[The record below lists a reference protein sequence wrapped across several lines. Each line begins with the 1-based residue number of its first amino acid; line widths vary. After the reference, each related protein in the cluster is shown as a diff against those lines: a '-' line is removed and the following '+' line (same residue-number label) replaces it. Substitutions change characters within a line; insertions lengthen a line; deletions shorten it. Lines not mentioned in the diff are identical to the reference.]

1 MSKLKKITSLLAF
14 ILCFTLLLSGGTCL
28 FARPDYVRE
37 NPPIDVP
44 NKTPTVDGYVRADE
58 GWSSYAALNYDT
70 LGYFWHV
77 NPLTTYGN
85 ICFSYDTNGFYYA
98 ANIVEGLEA
107 THEITGEIIPAGYN
121 EFIYSTG
128 YDDIDVGDDGSGYG
142 WNGDVFCLML
152 DPLGAMLNDGY
163 TGNQD
168 YTPWYLVGL
177 FEDGTARM
185 YREKINAGEITDQVK
200 VKGRKTAKGWTFEA
214 CIPWSIIIKDIK
226 DITWGEIV
234 LNKNDILKRDALIR
248 AGAMYHDRFFDP
260 ENNGKVATWGRFS
273 TVPTTLATGM
283 SGTGSNGDNVLSC
296 GITLYMGNRTM
307 STGFSDVK
315 PSAWYYA
322 AVTSVVSKG
331 YMNGMSDTVFSPHT
345 NITREQFVQILANI
359 AGANTD
365 LYKYDQTDFKDVPTG
380 RWYSGAVAWAV
391 DRGYVSGMSA
401 TTFGTGHSIQ
411 RAALARM
418 LYNYAA
424 KNGIDI
430 EGRGNL
436 SVFADAREFDKEANY
451 WMVEPMLWAVDAG
464 IISGMN
470 MNGKL
475 CANPKGTATRAQAA
489 VMLMK
494 FDDLM
499 K

>member
-1 MSKLKKITSLLAF
+1 MLHFKKITSVLALV
-14 ILCFTLLLSGGTCL
+14 ICFTILLSSMCL
-28 FARPDYVRE
+28 FASPYYIKE
-37 NPPIDVP
+37 NPDITVP
-44 NKTPTVDGYVRADE
+44 NKTPTVDGYIRNDE
-58 GWSSYAALNYDT
+58 GWSSYALLNYDT
-70 LGYFWHV
+70 LGYFWKQ

-128 YDDIDVGDDGSGYG
+128 YDNIDVKYDGSGYG

-152 DPLGAMLNDGY
+152 DPLGRMVEYGFCYDPLPTY
-163 TGNQD
+163 MI
-168 YTPWYLVGL
+168 GL
-177 FEDGTARM
+177 FEGNVARM
-185 YREKINAGEITDQVK
+185 YREKFNVGEITDQVK
-200 VKGRKTAKGWTFEA
+200 LKGRKTATGWTFEA
-214 CIPWSIIIKDIK
+214 CIPWSVIINDIK
-226 DITWGEIV
+226 KASWGDVLLNKNEMLKSGAQMMAAAAYHDRYYDSEYDGVITWGHFV
-234 LNKNDILKRDALIR
+234 
-248 AGAMYHDRFFDP
+248 
-260 ENNGKVATWGRFS
+260 
-273 TVPTTLATGM
+273 TVPTVMAD
-283 SGTGSNGDNVLSC
+283 GTPGYRGRGDVAMSC
-296 GITLYMGNRTM
+296 GITLYMGDRTTA
-307 STGFSDVK
+307 TGFSDVK
-315 PSAWYYA
+315 PSAWYYS
-322 AVTSVVSKG
+322 AVTTVVNKG

-401 TTFGTGHSIQ
+401 TTFGTGKSIQ

-430 EGRGNL
+430 DGRGNL
-436 SVFADAREFDKEANY
+436 SVFADAREFDKDENY

-470 MNGKL
+470 VNGKL
-475 CANPKGTATRAQAA
+475 CANPKGTATRAQTAT
-489 VMLMK
+489 MLMQFDK
-494 FDDLM
+494 FIRQ
-499 K
+499 

>member
-1 MSKLKKITSLLAF
+1 MLHFKKITTLLALV
-14 ILCFTLLLSGGTCL
+14 ICFTILLSSTTCL
-28 FARPDYVRE
+28 FARPYGIIE
-37 NPPIDVP
+37 NAPITVP
-44 NKTPTVDGYVRADE
+44 NITPTVDGYINNDE
-58 GWSSYAALNYDT
+58 GWSMSALMNYDT
-70 LGYFWHV
+70 LGYFWRQ
-77 NPLTTYGN
+77 NPLTMNGSV
-85 ICFSYDTNGFYYA
+85 CFAYDANGFYYA
-98 ANIVEGLEA
+98 ANIVEGLKA
-107 THEITGEIIPAGYN
+107 YNEITGEDVTGIN

-128 YDDIDVGDDGSGYG
+128 YDNVDYYDGSGYG
-142 WNGDVFCLML
+142 WNGDVFGLML

-168 YTPWYLVGL
+168 YTPLYLVGL
-177 FEDGTARM
+177 FKDGTARM
-185 YREKINAGEITDQVK
+185 YREKINAGEITSQVK
-200 VKGRKTAKGWTFEA
+200 VKGCKTAKGWTFEA
-214 CIPWSIIIKDIK
+214 CIPWSIIIKDIH
-226 DITWGEIV
+226 DITWGEVI
-234 LNKNDILKRDALIR
+234 LNKNDILKRGALIR
-248 AGAMYHDRFFDP
+248 ASAMYHDRCYDP
-260 ENNGKVATWGRFS
+260 EADEIVTWGRFV
-273 TVPTTLATGM
+273 TVPTTRPDGLG
-283 SGTGSNGDNVLSC
+283 GHGGNGLSVQDC
-296 GITLYMGNRTM
+296 GLTLYMENRTI
-307 STGFSDVK
+307 SNGFSDVK

-365 LYKYDQTDFKDVPTG
+365 LYKYDSSGFKDVPTG
-380 RWYSGAVAWAV
+380 QWYSGAVAWAV

-401 TTFGTGHSIQ
+401 TTFGRGQSIQ

-430 EGRGNL
+430 SGRGNL

-464 IISGMN
+464 IISGMEI
-470 MNGKL
+470 NGKL

-489 VMLMK
+489 VMLMN
-494 FDDLM
+494 FDKLM
-499 K
+499 

>member
-1 MSKLKKITSLLAF
+1 MSKLKKITSLSAF

-44 NKTPTVDGYVRADE
+44 NKTPTVDGYIRADE

-85 ICFSYDTNGFYYA
+85 ICFTYDTNGFYYA

-107 THEITGEIIPAGYN
+107 VNEITGETIPAGYN

-152 DPLGAMLNDGY
+152 DPLGLMLEYGFNMDPLPCY
-163 TGNQD
+163 M
-168 YTPWYLVGL
+168 VGL
-177 FEDGTARM
+177 FEGDVARM
-185 YREKINAGEITDQVK
+185 YREEFNVGEITNQVK
-200 VKGRKTAKGWTFEA
+200 VKGHKTEKGWTFEA
-214 CIPWSIIIKDIK
+214 CIPWSVIINDIK
-226 DITWGEIV
+226 KASWNEIS
-234 LNKNDILKRDALIR
+234 LNKNEILKSGALIK
-248 AGAMYHDRFFDP
+248 AAASYHDRFYDTVVDQ
-260 ENNGKVATWGRFS
+260 VATWGHFV
-273 TVPTTLATGM
+273 TVPTTMAD
-283 SGTGSNGDNVLSC
+283 GTAGYMGRGDIVMSC
-296 GITLYMGNRTM
+296 GLTLYMGDRTM

-322 AVTSVVSKG
+322 AVTSVVKNG

-359 AGANTD
+359 AGANTEE
-365 LYKYDQTDFKDVPTG
+365 YKYVNSGFKDVPTG

-391 DRGYVSGMSA
+391 ERGYVSGMSA